1 METSQIIAYV
11 IALGIAVAI
20 PGPGLTALMARTLSN
35 GVTIGFAFMFGLMLG
50 DLVYLTFAVFGLAL
64 VAANFANVFI
74 VIKWFS
80 VLYLCYLAWQFWTAK
95 HQNMNTNAQTTRRDL
110 LSAVVS
116 GLGVTLGNPKPI
128 AFYLALLPLVI
139 DIESVTF
146 SHWLTT
152 LVPLT
157 VIVLMSIGGVYILAA
172 NSMRLYLANRT
183 AQKSIHRVAALAM
196 VGAAGTM
203 VMK

>member
-1 METSQIIAYV
+1 METSQILAYV
-11 IALGIAVAI
+11 IALGVAVAI
-20 PGPGLTALMARTLSN
+20 PGPGLTALMARTLSS
-35 GVTIGFAFMFGLMLG
+35 GVTIGFTFMFGLMLG
-50 DLVYLTFAVFGLAL
+50 DLIYLTFAVFGLAL
-64 VAANFANVFI
+64 VAANFANIFI

-95 HQNMNTNAQTTRRDL
+95 HHDMNTKTPTTTRDL
-110 LSAVVS
+110 LSAVIS
-116 GLGVTLGNPKPI
+116 GVGVTLGNPKPI

-146 SHWLTT
+146 NHWLFT

-172 NSMRLYLANRT
+172 NSMRVYLANRS
-183 AQKSIHRVAALAM
+183 AQRAIHRVAALAM